1 MPEQNLYINSLLQKI
16 NNDSCQQSFRRLF
29 DIYHA
34 QLLQYAGF
42 LTGNREIAEEVV
54 SEVFVYLW
62 KNRLTINEIRKINS
76 FLYLKTKHL
85 SIDHLRKVK
94 DLSCIS
100 IDQASVLQIK
110 DMANPEG
117 KLIHKEWLL
126 ELERV
131 INALPE
137 RCQLIYRLIK
147 EEGMKYEEAAS
158 FLDVS
163 KKTVENQMGI
173 ATKRLREAMKSYL
186 AFEDKKQLSK
196 FYYFF
201 F

>member
-1 MPEQNLYINSLLQKI
+1 MLKPNLFLNSLLQKI
-16 NNDSCQQSFRRLF
+16 QKESCQQSFRKLF
-29 DIYHA
+29 DLYHA

-42 LTGNREIAEEVV
+42 LTGNKQIAEEVV

-62 KNRLTINEIRKINS
+62 KNRLSIDGIRKINS

-85 SIDHLRKVK
+85 SIDHIRKVK
-94 DLSCIS
+94 DLSCVS
-100 IDQASVLQIK
+100 IDHASALQLK
-110 DMANPEG
+110 DASNPEG
-117 KLIHKEWLL
+117 TLIHKEWLL
-126 ELERV
+126 ELERT

-147 EEGMKYEEAAS
+147 EEGMKYDEAAS

-163 KKTVENQMGI
+163 KKTVENQMAI
-173 ATKRLREAMKSYL
+173 ATKRLREVMKSYM
-186 AFEDKKQLSK
+186 AYEDKKQLRK
-196 FYYFF
+196 FSYFF